1 MTWLYT
7 LYWVDKCLMCAY
19 YFREYNRIHMYS
31 KGLIGL
37 HFGFMFVDTIF
48 TMFIYLFTKYDK
60 SIYIYINIHNM
71 SILIYMFDTHPLIL
85 SGWWQLKYFLIFTPN
100 PWGDDPI

>member
-1 MTWLYT
+1 
-7 LYWVDKCLMCAY
+7 MCAY

-37 HFGFMFVDTIF
+37 HFGFKFVDTIF

-60 SIYIYINIHNM
+60 SIYIYIH
-71 SILIYMFDTHPLIL
+71 
-85 SGWWQLKYFLIFTPN
+85 KYT
-100 PWGDDPI
+100 